1 MTNRRVNNA
10 IVQCIVLLVVVNVV
24 SNRFV
29 EGFPVVVTNILASLA
44 LVVIARRH
52 GVTRAAL
59 GVDPG
64 ALRRGSRVARW
75 LVLGLVVVFAVG
87 VALPVTRD
95 LFEDERVREM
105 SALGVAYHA
114 LIAVPFGTVLLEEVA
129 FRGVLPALFASSRS
143 RWQGVVVASVLF
155 GSWHVLPAWE
165 IYRVNPVLRDLLHG
179 TAGRVVGVSVG
190 VVSTA
195 FIGLAWCWL
204 RYRTASLWTT
214 IILHA
219 ASNSLG
225 YGFAFLAWTLH

>member
-10 IVQCIVLLVVVNVV
+10 IAQCIVLLVVVNVV
-24 SNRFV
+24 SNRLF
-29 EGFPVVVTNILASLA
+29 EGFPVVITNTFASAA
-44 LVVIARRH
+44 LVLIARRH

-59 GVDPG
+59 GVDRG
-64 ALRRGSRVARW
+64 ALRRGWRVARW
-75 LVLGLVVVFAVG
+75 LVLGLVVMFAFG
-87 VALPVTRD
+87 LALPTTRD

-105 SALGVAYHA
+105 SALVVAYHA
-114 LIAVPFGTVLLEEVA
+114 LVAVPFGTVLLEEVA

-143 RWQGVVVASVLF
+143 RWQGVVVASMLF
-155 GSWHVLPAWE
+155 GLWHVLPAWE

-179 TAGRVVGVSVG
+179 TAGRIVGVSVG

-195 FIGLAWCWL
+195 LIGLAWCWL
-204 RYRTASLWTT
+204 RYRTSSLWTT

-225 YGFAFLAWTLH
+225 